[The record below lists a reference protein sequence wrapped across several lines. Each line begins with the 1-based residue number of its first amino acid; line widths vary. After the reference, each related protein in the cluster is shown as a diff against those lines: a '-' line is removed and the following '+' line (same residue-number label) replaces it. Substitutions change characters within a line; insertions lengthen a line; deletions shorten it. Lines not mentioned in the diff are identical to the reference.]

1 MEQDFLFLGIDP
13 GWKNLGWGLVD
24 ANGKYVR
31 SGTLNPSL
39 YDIGE
44 TPLAILEEL
53 EEEYAYI
60 RGASMERYVV
70 YQGKYN
76 PDSEH
81 ILLVTGSL
89 QYMIKRDLECPLAMY
104 KAIDWKTP
112 LAKHIYLTT
121 GLENPSNRLDKEFS
135 MFAAETLTGKT
146 FKVDH
151 EADAS
156 CLAWL
161 ASAAWRRSRGIS
173 NPTTQG
179 RVLKRS
185 EPLSQRLK
193 R

>member
-1 MEQDFLFLGIDP
+1 MQDYLFLGIDP

-24 ANGKYVR
+24 IDGKSVA
-31 SGTLNPSL
+31 SGTLNPSEFGV
-39 YDIGE
+39 GE
-44 TPLAILEEL
+44 TPFALLEAIEP
-53 EEEYAYI
+53 YQNYI
-60 RGASMERYVV
+60 KGASMERYVV
-70 YQGKYN
+70 YKGQYN

-89 QYMIKRDLECPLAMY
+89 QYMIKGDLECPLGMY

-121 GLENPSNRLDKEFS
+121 GQENPSDRLDKVFS
-135 MFAAETLTGKT
+135 MFAGEILTGKQ

-161 ASAAWRRSRGIS
+161 ASASWRRS
-173 NPTTQG
+173 QG
-179 RVLKRS
+179 KR
-185 EPLSQRLK
+185 
-193 R
+193 

>member
-1 MEQDFLFLGIDP
+1 MVQDYLFLGIDP
-13 GWKNLGWGLVD
+13 GWKNLGWGLVN
-24 ANGKYVR
+24 AEGKYVA
-31 SGTLNPSL
+31 SGTLNPSECGL
-39 YDIGE
+39 GG
-44 TPLAILEEL
+44 TPLALLEEI
-53 EEEYAYI
+53 EQYQNYV

-89 QYMIKRDLECPLAMY
+89 QYMILSDLEAPLAMY

-112 LAKHIYLTT
+112 VAKHIYLTT

-135 MFAAETLTGKT
+135 MFAGETLTGNP

-151 EADAS
+151 EADAC

-161 ASAAWRRSRGIS
+161 ASALWRRSPAGAKAY
-173 NPTTQG
+173 PQG
-179 RVLKRS
+179 RS
-185 EPLSQRLK
+185 
-193 R
+193 